1 MSNIS
6 HSLRQSEYLVSS
18 WWKCLGWFKK
28 YGPDA
33 GNMSPREALRF
44 KAWYHFQITLSDLCL
59 WPSVSSQQEKHK
71 EYRPHRYH
79 ILSRAP
85 PAIKRSLRVSHS
97 VAHITQASFVY
108 TKGLFTVM
116 LAHWF
121 INYILPWLFSDS
133 LDLKCDV
140 SEGRNLLPPFISRS
154 STFACPLHTR
164 SVDTSLLHCAWMKL
178 RLSAPTWEVP
188 RFCAGSILYLAG
200 LCTPPSDADFSP
212 FDLLVAQMPSSSLS
226 SPHLLTRLWRL
237 WMVEDWSRQGR
248 ELRAFLTPLL
258 LDPNTVRLGEKISNS
273 VPQFPSWKC

>member
-33 GNMSPREALRF
+33 GNMSPREALGF

-85 PAIKRSLRVSHS
+85 PAIKQSLRVSHS

-154 STFACPLHTR
+154 STFARPLHTR

-200 LCTPPSDADFSP
+200 LCTPLQMLISALLISLLLKCPQVPSPLRICSPGSDASGWLKTEADKEESSE
-212 FDLLVAQMPSSSLS
+212 PSWLPYSSI
-226 SPHLLTRLWRL
+226 
-237 WMVEDWSRQGR
+237 
-248 ELRAFLTPLL
+248 LTP
-258 LDPNTVRLGEKISNS
+258 
-273 VPQFPSWKC
+273 CA